1 MSYVHFHVVHIT
13 EWLYYLSRQTM
24 NMNCDLKA
32 GSIYDQKIQTGLIEM
47 RLSESHILTLVCSI
61 QEK

>member
-1 MSYVHFHVVHIT
+1 
-13 EWLYYLSRQTM
+13 M

-32 GSIYDQKIQTGLIEM
+32 GSMYDQKIQTGRIEM
-47 RLSESHILTLVCSI
+47 RLSESHILTFVCSI